1 MSKVVVI
8 TGGARGIGL
17 ATAQAVKATTFDGQ
31 GAAVVIGD
39 IDETAVREA
48 AESLG
53 VTGLPVDVTSR
64 ASFTAFLDAAEE
76 AAGPLDVVI
85 NNAGIMP
92 IGPVADESDAD
103 ARRCVDINVHGVM
116 LGTKLALG
124 RMLPRGRGHVINM
137 ASLAGVTFTPGM
149 ALYSASKAAVVAFTE
164 AARLEVRGRG
174 VHVSA
179 VLPTFTNTELI
190 AGTRSPRGQRNREP
204 EEIAAAVVALI
215 GRPRPRVVVP
225 AKLGRQVRL
234 AALFPDRLKEAIA
247 RRYGLDTI
255 FLDFDADARKAYDA
269 RIRTGA

>member
-8 TGGARGIGL
+8 TGAARGIGL
-17 ATAQAVKATTFDGQ
+17 ATARAVKDK
-31 GAAVVIGD
+31 GAVVVIGD
-39 IDETAVREA
+39 IDEAAVTEA

-53 VTGLPVDVTSR
+53 VTGFTVDVTSR
-64 ASFTAFLDAAEE
+64 ASFTAFLGAAEE
-76 AAGPLDVVI
+76 AAGPIDVLI

-116 LGTKLALG
+116 LGTKLALD

-137 ASLAGVTFTPGM
+137 ASVAGLTFTPGL

-164 AARLEVRGRG
+164 AARLEVQGRG

-190 AGTRSPRGQRNREP
+190 AGTRNPKGMRNREP
-204 EEIAAAVVALI
+204 EEIAAAVVELI
-215 GRPRPRVVVP
+215 GRPRPQAIVP
-225 AKLGRQVRL
+225 HKLGRQIRL
-234 AALFPDRLKEAIA
+234 GALFPDRVRQAIA

-255 FLDFDADARKAYDA
+255 FLDFDAGARKSYDA
-269 RIRTGA
+269 RIRTGD